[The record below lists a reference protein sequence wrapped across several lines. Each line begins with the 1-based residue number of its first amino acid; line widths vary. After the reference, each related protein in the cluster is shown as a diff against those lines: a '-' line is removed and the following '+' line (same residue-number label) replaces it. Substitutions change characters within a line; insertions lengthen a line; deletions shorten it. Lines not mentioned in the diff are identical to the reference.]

1 MNSLHLG
8 WAAALVLSPCVSLA
22 AGQEAGEAATVAV
35 GGFEIAVDETLSA
48 DSLSGDLIVAFS
60 RQKDPLASLHSWFNG
75 PPVLRF
81 SVEDLAP
88 DRSVSL
94 TAADADARFPV
105 AWEEFADFGDGT
117 WNVMAILRQNPTGRE
132 VGLSP
137 GDYLSN
143 PVEIAYAPGGEGTV
157 RLELVAETV
166 PTPFEETERIK
177 HFQFVSPA
185 LSEFHGFEY
194 TMNAGVLLPADHDPE
209 KRYPVLYSVTGFG
222 GTHRSIFGWE
232 GRAEGSILDQCI
244 VVVPDASNL
253 YGHSVFC
260 NSPSIGPWGDAL
272 VKELIPA
279 LEKQYGGAGPAHRH
293 VTGGSSGGWSS
304 FWLQVAYP
312 EAFAACWSHVPDP
325 IDFHDFQQINLYEP
339 LEDGSPRN
347 MFVDEAGELRPLA
360 RNGER
365 ILLTYKDFVQREHV
379 LNPGGQIRS
388 FEGTFSPLAEDGTPR
403 RVFDVE
409 TGVIDHEA
417 AQAWRRFD
425 ISHILLNQW
434 EELEPRL
441 DGKIHVWAG
450 TQDNFFLEG
459 AVERFLTLAEPA
471 GLLDHMTVEVIEGL
485 PHSTHQPGYEWMLR
499 AIEEGWSAATA
510 EDGN

>member
-1 MNSLHLG
+1 MKSLHIA
-8 WAAALVLSPCVSLA
+8 WAAALVVSPCYSSA
-22 AGQEAGEAATVAV
+22 AAQDVGEAALAAV
-35 GGFEIAVDETLSA
+35 GGFEVAVGESLGDGP
-48 DSLSGDLIVAFS
+48 LSGDLIVAFS
-60 RQKDPLASLHSWFNG
+60 RQEDPLRTLHSWFNG

-81 SVEDLAP
+81 SVDGLSADSP
-88 DRSVSL
+88 VSV
-94 TAADADARFPV
+94 TAADAAARYPI
-105 AWEEFADFGDGT
+105 AWDEFADLGEGT
-117 WNVMAILRQNPTGRE
+117 WHVTAILRQNPVGRE
-132 VGLSP
+132 VGLSE
-137 GDYLSN
+137 GDLLSE
-143 PVEIAYAPGGEGTV
+143 PVEIAYAPTAEGAV
-157 RLELVAETV
+157 RLELSSAVEAR
-166 PTPFEETERIK
+166 PFEESERIK

-194 TMNAGVLLPADHDPE
+194 TMNAGVLLPVDHDPE
-209 KRYPVLYSVTGFG
+209 QRYPVLYSVTGFG
-222 GTHRSIFGWE
+222 GTHRSIYGWE
-232 GRAEGSILDQCI
+232 ARAAGSILDQCI

-272 VKELIPA
+272 VNELIPA
-279 LEKQYGGAGPAHRH
+279 LEEQYGGAGPAHRH

-304 FWLQVAYP
+304 LWLQVAYP

-425 ISHILLNQW
+425 ISHILLTQW
-434 EELEPRL
+434 ELLEPRL

-485 PHSTHQPGYEWMLR
+485 PHSTHQPGNDWMLR
-499 AIEEGWSAATA
+499 AIEEGWNAR
-510 EDGN
+510 

>member
-1 MNSLHLG
+1 MKTLLRD
-8 WAAALVLSPCVSLA
+8 WAPALVLISTALPASA
-22 AGQEAGEAATVAV
+22 QELTDVAV
-35 GGFEIAVDETLSA
+35 GDFEITIDEFLGA
-48 DSLSGDLIVAFS
+48 EPRSGDLIVAFS
-60 RQKDPLASLHSWFNG
+60 RESEPMRTLHSWFNG
-75 PPVLRF
+75 PPVMRF
-81 SVEDLAP
+81 SVEGLSADHSVFV
-88 DRSVSL
+88 RSEE
-94 TAADADARFPV
+94 AAARFPLGWGEV
-105 AWEEFADFGDGT
+105 EDFEEGT
-117 WNVMAILRQNPTGRE
+117 WNVQAVLRQNPTGRE

-137 GDYLSN
+137 GDLLSS
-143 PVEIAYAPGGEGTV
+143 PVTITYRPGADGAVELLINAEA
-157 RLELVAETV
+157 LESPL
-166 PTPFEETERIK
+166 EETDRIK
-177 HFQFVSPA
+177 DFAFTSPA
-185 LSEFHGFEY
+185 LSEFHGFDY
-194 TMNAGVLLPADHDPE
+194 TMHAGVLLPVDHDPE

-222 GTHRSIFGWE
+222 GSHRTISSWARRTAGT
-232 GRAEGSILDQCI
+232 ILDQCI

-272 VKELIPA
+272 VNELIPA
-279 LEKQYGGAGPAHRH
+279 LEAEYGGAGPAHRH

-304 FWLQVAYP
+304 LWLQVAYP

-360 RNGER
+360 RNGEQ

-388 FEGTFSPLAEDGTPR
+388 FEATFSPLGEDGTPR

-417 AQAWRRFD
+417 AQAWRPFD
-425 ISHILLNQW
+425 ISHLLLTQW
-434 EELEPRL
+434 EKLEPRL

-499 AIEEGWSAATA
+499 AIEEGWTASAAEA
-510 EDGN
+510 GN

>member
-1 MNSLHLG
+1 MKSLHLALASALILAPSLSP
-8 WAAALVLSPCVSLA
+8 AAAQD
-22 AGQEAGEAATVAV
+22 AGDASVAAV
-35 GGFEIAVDETLSA
+35 GGFEVALGESLGA
-48 DSLSGDLIVAFS
+48 ESLSGDLIVAFS
-60 RQKDPLASLHSWFNG
+60 RQEDPLRTLHSWFNG

-81 SVEDLAP
+81 SVEGLST
-88 DRSVSL
+88 DRPVSL
-94 TAADADARFPV
+94 TAADAVARFPV
-105 AWEEFADFGDGT
+105 AWDEFADLGEGT
-117 WNVMAILRQNPTGRE
+117 WNVMAILRQSPTGRE
-132 VGLSP
+132 VGLSG
-137 GDYLSN
+137 GDLLSD
-143 PVEIAYAPGGEGTV
+143 PVEISYGPAADGKV
-157 RLELVAETV
+157 RLELSTAVEART
-166 PTPFEETERIK
+166 FEETDRIK

-194 TMNAGVLLPADHDPE
+194 TMNAGVLLPADYDPE

-272 VKELIPA
+272 VNELIPA
-279 LEKQYGGAGPAHRH
+279 LEKEYGGAGPAHRH

-388 FEGTFSPLAEDGTPR
+388 FEGTFSPLDEDGTPR
-403 RVFDVE
+403 RVFDVA

-425 ISHILLNQW
+425 ISHILLTQW

-471 GLLDHMTVEVIEGL
+471 GLLDHMTVAVIEGL
-485 PHSTHQPGYEWMLR
+485 PHSTHQPGYDWMLR
-499 AIEEGWSAATA
+499 AIEEGWGAATA

>member
-1 MNSLHLG
+1 FS
-8 WAAALVLSPCVSLA
+8 S
-22 AGQEAGEAATVAV
+22 QEATAATAEAI
-35 GGFEIAVDETLSA
+35 GGFEITVNESLGAEP
-48 DSLSGDLIVAFS
+48 LSGDLIVAFS
-60 RQKDPLASLHSWFNG
+60 RQEDPRSTLHSWFNG

-81 SVEDLAP
+81 SVEGLSAGG
-88 DRSVSL
+88 SVSL
-94 TAADADARFPV
+94 TSAAADARFPV
-105 AWEEFADFGDGT
+105 EWDEFGDFAEGT
-117 WNVMAILRQNPTGRE
+117 WNVMAVLRQSPTGRE
-132 VGLSP
+132 VGLSA
-137 GDYLSN
+137 GDLLSE
-143 PVEIAYAPGGEGTV
+143 PVEITYAPGAGGSV
-157 RLELVAETV
+157 QLELQTAAQAR
-166 PTPFEETERIK
+166 PFEETDRLK

-185 LSEFHGFEY
+185 LSKFHGTEY
-194 TMNAGVLLPADHDPE
+194 VMNAGVLLPANHDTQ
-209 KRYPVLYSVTGFG
+209 KRYPVLYSITGFG

-232 GRAEGSILDQCI
+232 QRTEGTILDQCI
-244 VVVPDASNL
+244 IVVPDASNL

-272 VKELIPA
+272 VNELIPA
-279 LEKQYGGAGPAHRH
+279 LEKEYGGAGPAHRH

-304 FWLQVAYP
+304 LWLQVAYP

-388 FEGTFSPLAEDGTPR
+388 FEGTFSPLDEDGTPR
-403 RVFDVE
+403 RVFDVA

-425 ISHILLNQW
+425 ISHILLTQW
-434 EELEPRL
+434 EALEPRL
-441 DGKIHVWAG
+441 DGKLHVWAG

-485 PHSTHQPGYEWMLR
+485 PHSTHKPGYDWMLR
-499 AIEEGWSAATA
+499 AIEEGWNAR
-510 EDGN
+510 